1 MEITPVQANTSW
13 FGKSAPNSNSH
24 FHGGPMSLHQG
35 PREVLFVATGFCS
48 HFTLVSWPDYRLL
61 LQSRYCT
68 ALTSTS
74 RGEQSR
80 IRARLPSPGPASS
93 WECAAPEQLGLAS
106 IPLPQCASGTQVM
119 QETQPGL
126 RADAKHFLPSC
137 SPLLWP
143 QFTHTSLTTSEQF
156 TPYHEKKTK
165 QTHCCHHATAAAL
178 KGDATATA
186 HGAASQRAPAT
197 PISSPAATRT
207 SLSPTFCSLLLLLLL
222 SPWK

>member
-106 IPLPQCASGTQVM
+106 IPLPQCVSGTQVM

-156 TPYHEKKTK
+156 TPYHEKTK